1 MNKWREEIMG
11 NMYRE
16 NQIEKDRQRER
27 EREGVRVGERE
38 RKEKL
43 FLK

>member
-1 MNKWREEIMG
+1 MRHVQHYIDEQGMNKWREEIMG

-27 EREGVRVGERE
+27 ER
-38 RKEKL
+38 
-43 FLK
+43 